1 MRSPFFYSLFQFGF
15 AIYHKKKMVIL
26 PYTGSDIYTLF
37 IPCYTTI
44 TAEEGYAVYWGSLG
58 CEWAGDVP
66 VLWACANNFDVTL
79 TLMHRATGVEYTP
92 TIITADATRT
102 GCRITIQATDYP
114 TGQYLATLT
123 KEDSAIATVLLY
135 MDASPYTP
143 AVSRVSAPFIEAPTP
158 TINTTIY
165 NSDDTSRQYEE

>member
-1 MRSPFFYSLFQFGF
+1 
-15 AIYHKKKMVIL
+15 MVIL

-44 TAEEGYAVYWGSLG
+44 SAEEGYAVYWGSLG

-66 VLWACANNFDVTL
+66 VLWTYTNGFGVTL
-79 TLMHRATGVEYTP
+79 TLTHRATGVEYTP

-102 GCRITIQATDYP
+102 GCRITIQATGYP

-123 KEDSAIATVLLY
+123 KEGSTIATVLLY